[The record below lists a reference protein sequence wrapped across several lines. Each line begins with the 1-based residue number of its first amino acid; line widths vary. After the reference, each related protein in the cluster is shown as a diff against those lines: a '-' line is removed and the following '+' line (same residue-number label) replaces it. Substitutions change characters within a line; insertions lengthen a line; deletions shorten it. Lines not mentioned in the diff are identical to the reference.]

1 MSKPRSIKAI
11 NKALVGA
18 LEEVKALDIQVLDVR
33 NLTTITDTMIIASG
47 RSDRQVRALAD
58 KLIEK
63 AKELGIPPL
72 GVEGEQQGTW
82 ILVDMGDVIVHIMH
96 PTTRA
101 YYQLEKL
108 WSADQAT
115 TKTSK

>member
-1 MSKPRSIKAI
+1 MSKTKSQKTVI
-11 NKALVGA
+11 KALVDA
-18 LEEVKALDIQVLDVR
+18 LDDVKALDIQVLDVR

-47 RSDRQVRALAD
+47 RSDRQVKGMAD
-58 KLIEK
+58 KVIER

-72 GVEGEQQGTW
+72 GIEGEQQGAW
-82 ILVDMGDVIVHIMH
+82 ILVDMGDVIAHLMH

-108 WSADQAT
+108 WSDDQANS
-115 TKTSK
+115 KTFK